1 MRRELIYP
9 FFIDCCE
16 FTEDKFWKGIFED
29 LAYGIAPYGAFVS
42 KGYIICNYKD
52 KKFMYHIKKKEP
64 QELFTEVYNLFTTK
78 LNVMSKEQILN
89 RKETAELLHEVPVD
103 WLSIKKKNYK
113 DLLIENWALK
123 KKNAYHL
130 SISQTK
136 YLISI
141 IFLGLVFKV
150 FTSKDIIL
158 QDGEIDKIKGISFSP
173 NKVNVER
180 DIYQIEFS
188 PSPDIITEKL
198 NMSDEWEK
206 YINLLK

>member
-1 MRRELIYP
+1 LTNDR
-9 FFIDCCE
+9 
-16 FTEDKFWKGIFED
+16 FWKGIFED

-42 KGYIICNYKD
+42 RGAIVCNYKD

-64 QELFTEVYNLFTTK
+64 QELYNEIYNLFTSK
-78 LNVMSKEQILN
+78 LNVMSKEQILL
-89 RKETAELLHEVPVD
+89 RKESAELLHEVPSD

-113 DLLIENWALK
+113 DILIENWAIK
-123 KKNAYHL
+123 KKNAHCL

-158 QDGEIDKIKGISFSP
+158 QDGEIEKIKGISFLP
-173 NKVNVER
+173 NKVIVDR
-180 DIYQIEFS
+180 DIYQIDFS

-198 NMSDEWEK
+198 NMSDEWDK
-206 YINLLK
+206 YVNLLK